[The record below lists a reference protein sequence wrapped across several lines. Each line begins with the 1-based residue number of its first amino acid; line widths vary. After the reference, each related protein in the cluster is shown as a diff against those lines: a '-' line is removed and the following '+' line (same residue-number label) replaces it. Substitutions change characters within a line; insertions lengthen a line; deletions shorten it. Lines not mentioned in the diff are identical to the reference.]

1 MNDYTKGILTGASL
15 ILCFFMFVSAKSQ
28 SGNLGDI
35 LVNSITVVMDEG
47 KGGFITTF
55 NGDGKKTTYLGTN
68 ETGAGVL
75 SVDNV
80 GTIYA
85 YNADGKE
92 TVYLGTGQDGS
103 GVLTTSDADGKRTA
117 YLGTGEGG
125 SGKLQTYNK
134 HEVITGYFGSNKD
147 NDGMA
152 FLKDRYGDIGW
163 SARGKK

>member
-1 MNDYTKGILTGASL
+1 MKKYTIGLITGALLAISAM
-15 ILCFFMFVSAKSQ
+15 MFIGAQNK
-28 SGNLGDI
+28 NLGE
-35 LVNSITVVMDEG
+35 ITVEKITLRKEG
-47 KGGFITTF
+47 GKKMCVIQ
-55 NGDGKKTTYLGTN
+55 GDGLIVID
-68 ETGAGVL
+68 ETAITSIFSGKVL
-75 SVDNV
+75 
-80 GTIYA
+80 TF
-85 YNADGKE
+85 NADGKE